1 MINNIAK
8 KKKTERS
15 YYANQSK
22 KKKNQIPTA
31 WPWSLYQMTSG
42 TKAADTLLD
51 STK

>member
-1 MINNIAK
+1 MQTRA
-8 KKKTERS
+8 
-15 YYANQSK
+15 K